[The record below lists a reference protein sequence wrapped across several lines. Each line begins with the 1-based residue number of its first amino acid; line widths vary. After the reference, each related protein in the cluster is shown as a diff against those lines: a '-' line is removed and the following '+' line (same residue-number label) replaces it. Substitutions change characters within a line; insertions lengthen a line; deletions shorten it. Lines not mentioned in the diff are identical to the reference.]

1 MLPQYTVLAI
11 SSLRARIAGS
21 STIPGYAKGIA
32 PAAGITPAAGINCMG
47 AAPIIPGC
55 PNCIIDVAATAAWG
69 IIMGATPGI
78 ITASVLGCWCGCGGV
93 SSPPDEKTSCTGGCC
108 CCSVPGAGGV
118 SLSAVGIFLVR
129 GFIFFFSFS
138 CRNNTEIGST
148 AEKKRSKSYIARQ
161 ESVSLLHEPFFLLL
175 YFVCRKRVPLPKI
188 KTTKPFWL
196 TCALVAEKRWRLPLH
211 DTTYIPELQHVTYL
225 SLHRL
230 GQR

>member
-1 MLPQYTVLAI
+1 MGHHHGRHSRHHHCFRTRLLVWLWRSEQPTRRKNVLYRWLLLLLC
-11 SSLRARIAGS
+11 SRCRR
-21 STIPGYAKGIA
+21 
-32 PAAGITPAAGINCMG
+32 C
-47 AAPIIPGC
+47 
-55 PNCIIDVAATAAWG
+55 V
-69 IIMGATPGI
+69 
-78 ITASVLGCWCGCGGV
+78 VVGCGHF
-93 SSPPDEKTSCTGGCC
+93 PCE
-108 CCSVPGAGGV
+108 
-118 SLSAVGIFLVR
+118 
-129 GFIFFFSFS
+129 GFYFFFSFS